1 MWLRRLQA
9 RKQHNYSAV
18 GNHKKYRY
26 TAVIMDKSVKKS
38 IKAKPK
44 SIGRKS
50 PHVLVKGKNKTA
62 AGVKPKYGLGAK
74 TTVKKI
80 ATDKVE
86 EMEARYQKRVLTEMK
101 IHDSVDHLLPIK
113 IKGKGLISRT
123 IPKQIENRFDTNLAE
138 SSNDPPEDAE
148 ANLSETHPTEPA
160 VLSLT
165 DILFK
170 RDEQIKEKQFYIG
183 VTCAAILENPEA
195 RIENVSALLDLLKET
210 NRDGSINLLAVR
222 KTAMISLV
230 EVFKDIVPEY
240 RIGIVDKEQ
249 QKLKKDT
256 LARVN
261 FEHKLLTYYKQL
273 LKHLEGL
280 ISNYTRKLKHSEKQS
295 IETRQLLE
303 MAVQCMCDL
312 VLAHPYFNFT
322 PNIVQVLVLMLNN
335 TKEPIRKMVHACF
348 SSLFKT
354 DTRLDLTHH
363 TVRHIN
369 MLIKK
374 KQRNIYP
381 EMISCLKYLQINRI
395 NMNDDVLL
403 ELKKQKLEKHKSYV
417 INMSRK
423 ERKRKK
429 KLAELEKD
437 IFETKAEESKQVVRR
452 KLTEISK
459 LTFMIY
465 FKILKRYPD
474 SKVLSVTLEG
484 LSKFAH
490 TINIEFYAD
499 LIELLNNLLEN
510 VELGYREQLHC
521 IQTVFIILSGQGE
534 VLNIDPARFYSHF
547 YKNLLFVNA
556 GKNHDDMETILKTLD
571 IILFKRRRNVT
582 YHRYVSFVKRLSTLC
597 LQVLPNGS
605 LGLISLIRSCIHMN
619 QKLDILLDTDA
630 VVGSGKFDPFND
642 EPEFANANC
651 SALYESSCMARHYHP
666 TVRKM
671 ITNVLNNSDTVPIA
685 AGRTLT
691 PGEFYTNYDCSEMVF
706 NPEIPRSP
714 KVKYGKNHRM
724 SLASKISKREMLKN
738 SSNKK
743 QVLKFAN
750 SINGL
755 KHLHYDYFLEYLQ
768 GSKASN

>member
-1 MWLRRLQA
+1 MAKL
-9 RKQHNYSAV
+9 K
-18 GNHKKYRY
+18 
-26 TAVIMDKSVKKS
+26 KKS
-38 IKAKPK
+38 IKAKPISK
-44 SIGRKS
+44 ARQS
-50 PHVLVKGKNKTA
+50 VLGFQKGKTKSSA
-62 AGVKPKYGLGAK
+62 AVKPKNAFHSKK
-74 TTVKKI
+74 TAFKTP
-80 ATDKVE
+80 ADRVE
-86 EMEARYQKRVLTEMK
+86 EMEETYRRKVLAEMK
-101 IHDSVDHLLPIK
+101 EHDNVNHLLPIK
-113 IKGKGLISRT
+113 VKGKGLINRFAPKQSRT
-123 IPKQIENRFDTNLAE
+123 KVDASAADPADDPLA
-138 SSNDPPEDAE
+138 SDVTCQRPLNVH
-148 ANLSETHPTEPA
+148 ET
-160 VLSLT
+160 VSLT
-165 DILFK
+165 DILLK
-170 RDEQIKEKQFYIG
+170 REEEIREKQFYIG
-183 VTCAAILENPEA
+183 TVCAALLENPEA
-195 RIENVSALLDLLKET
+195 RIENVSSLLDLLNEQT
-210 NRDGSINLLAVR
+210 RDGTINFLAVR

-261 FEHKLLTYYKQL
+261 FENKLLAYYKQL
-273 LKHLEGL
+273 LTHMESV
-280 ISNYTRKLKHSEKQS
+280 ISNYTRKLNRSEKQS

-312 VLAHPYFNFT
+312 VLTHPYFNYS
-322 PNIVQVLVLMLNN
+322 PNIIQVLVLMLNN
-335 TKEPIRKMVHACF
+335 TKETIRKTVHACF

-369 MLIKK
+369 MLMKK
-374 KQRNIYP
+374 KQRNVFP
-381 EMISCLKYLQINRI
+381 EMISCLKNLQINRI
-395 NMNDDVLL
+395 NMNEDVLL
-403 ELKKQKLEKHKSYV
+403 ELKKQKLEKQKSYV

-429 KLAELEKD
+429 KLQELEKD

-465 FKILKRYPD
+465 FKILKCYPD

-490 TINIEFYAD
+490 TMNIEFYAD
-499 LIELLNNLLEN
+499 LVELLNNLLEN

-547 YKNLLFVNA
+547 YKNLLYVNA
-556 GKNHDDMETILKTLD
+556 GKNHEDMETILRTLD

-619 QKLDILLDTDA
+619 QKLDILLDTET
-630 VVGSGKFDPFND
+630 VVGSGKFDPFNE

-651 SALYESSCMARHYHP
+651 TALYESSCMLRHYHP
-666 TVRKM
+666 TIRKM
-671 ITNVLNNSDTVPIA
+671 ITNVLKNSDTVPVN

-691 PGEFYTNYDCSEMVF
+691 PGEFYTAYNCSEMVF
-706 NPEIPRSP
+706 NPAIPHSTN
-714 KVKYGKNHRM
+714 VKYGKHHRNLIATTL
-724 SLASKISKREMLKN
+724 SNRQMLKN
-738 SSNKK
+738 LHKMKNIQKNVNSNDRSKE
-743 QVLKFAN
+743 LYYNYFA
-750 SINGL
+750 
-755 KHLHYDYFLEYLQ
+755 EYAKR
-768 GSKASN
+768 SKVC

>member
-1 MWLRRLQA
+1 MAKLP
-9 RKQHNYSAV
+9 
-18 GNHKKYRY
+18 
-26 TAVIMDKSVKKS
+26 KKS

-44 SIGRKS
+44 SK
-50 PHVLVKGKNKTA
+50 VLARQSSHGLKKGKANLST
-62 AGVKPKYGLGAK
+62 GVKPRNESVFK
-74 TTVKKI
+74 TPS
-80 ATDKVE
+80 DRVE
-86 EMEARYQKRVLTEMK
+86 EMEEKYRRKALAEMRN
-101 IHDSVDHLLPIK
+101 HDNVNHLLPIK
-113 IKGKGLISRT
+113 IKGKGLIRRSA
-123 IPKQIENRFDTNLAE
+123 PKQLRNETDISAAE
-138 SSNDPPEDAE
+138 PSSNLLEKTD
-148 ANLSETHPTEPA
+148 LSQAPSYEHE
-160 VLSLT
+160 VVSLT
-165 DILFK
+165 DILLK
-170 RDEQIKEKQFYIG
+170 RDEQIREKQFYIG
-183 VTCAAILENPEA
+183 TACAAILENPEA
-195 RIENVSALLDLLKET
+195 RIENVSTVLDLLNDET
-210 NRDGSINLLAVR
+210 RDGSFNFLAVR

-261 FEHKLLTYYKQL
+261 FENKLLTYYKEL
-273 LKHLEGL
+273 LKHMEIV
-280 ISNYTRKLKHSEKQS
+280 ISNYSKKLKQSQKQS

-303 MAVQCMCDL
+303 MTVQCMCDL
-312 VLAHPYFNFT
+312 VLAHPYFNFS
-322 PNIVQVLVLMLNN
+322 PNIIQVLVLMLNN
-335 TKEPIRKMVHACF
+335 KKETIRKTVHACF

-374 KQRNIYP
+374 KQRNIFP
-381 EMISCLKYLQINRI
+381 EMISCLKNLQINRI

-403 ELKKQKLEKHKSYV
+403 GIKQQKLEKQKSYV

-429 KLAELEKD
+429 KLQELEKD

-465 FKILKRYPD
+465 FKILKCYPD
-474 SKVLSVTLEG
+474 SKVLGVTLEG

-521 IQTVFIILSGQGE
+521 IQTVFIILSGQGD

-547 YKNLLFVNA
+547 YKNLLYVNA

-619 QKLDILLDTDA
+619 QKLDILLDTEA

-651 SALYESSCMARHYHP
+651 SALYESTCMARHYHP
-666 TVRKM
+666 TIRKM
-671 ITNVLNNSDTVPIA
+671 ITNILKNSDTVPINS
-685 AGRTLT
+685 GRTLA
-691 PGEFYTNYDCSEMVF
+691 PGEFYSAYDCSEMVF
-706 NPEIPRSP
+706 NPAIPNATS
-714 KVKYGKNHRM
+714 VKYGKKYRN
-724 SLASKISKREMLKN
+724 LIATKLSKREMLKDSYIIKN
-738 SSNKK
+738 VHKRVNLYNRSKE
-743 QVLKFAN
+743 LY
-750 SINGL
+750 
-755 KHLHYDYFLEYLQ
+755 YDYFEDYI
-768 GSKASN
+768 KMP

>member
-1 MWLRRLQA
+1 RQSSHRPQ
-9 RKQHNYSAV
+9 
-18 GNHKKYRY
+18 
-26 TAVIMDKSVKKS
+26 
-38 IKAKPK
+38 
-44 SIGRKS
+44 IG
-50 PHVLVKGKNKTA
+50 KTKLK
-62 AGVKPKYGLGAK
+62 AGVKPNNVFRSKE
-74 TTVKKI
+74 TVFKPT
-80 ATDKVE
+80 TDKVE
-86 EMEARYQKRVLTEMK
+86 EMEEKYSRKVLAEMK
-101 IHDSVDHLLPIK
+101 NHDTVNHLLPIK
-113 IKGKGLISRT
+113 VKGKGLISRSA
-123 IPKQIENRFDTNLAE
+123 PKQLRNKPYINAVE
-138 SSNDPPEDAE
+138 SSNKTLENDVISHASSNEHE
-148 ANLSETHPTEPA
+148 
-160 VLSLT
+160 VVSLT
-165 DILFK
+165 DILLK
-170 RDEQIKEKQFYIG
+170 RDEQIREKQFYIG
-183 VTCAAILENPEA
+183 TACAAILENPEA
-195 RIENVSALLDLLKET
+195 RIENVSALLDLLNEET
-210 NRDGSINLLAVR
+210 RDGSFNFLAVR
-222 KTAMISLV
+222 KTALISLV

-261 FEHKLLTYYKQL
+261 FENKMLTYYKEL
-273 LKHLEGL
+273 LKHMETI
-280 ISNYTRKLKHSEKQS
+280 ISNYNRKLKHSQTQS

-312 VLAHPYFNFT
+312 VLAHPYFNYS
-322 PNIVQVLVLMLNN
+322 PNIIQVLVLMLNN
-335 TKEPIRKMVHACF
+335 AKESIRKAVHSCF

-363 TVRHIN
+363 TVRHLN

-374 KQRNIYP
+374 KQRNIFP
-381 EMISCLKYLQINRI
+381 EMISCLKNLQINRI

-403 ELKKQKLEKHKSYV
+403 ELKKQKLEKQKSYV

-429 KLAELEKD
+429 KLQELEKD
-437 IFETKAEESKQVVRR
+437 IFETKAEENKQVVRR

-465 FKILKRYPD
+465 FKILKCYPD

-510 VELGYREQLHC
+510 VDLGYREQLHC

-547 YKNLLFVNA
+547 YKNLLYVNA

-619 QKLDILLDTDA
+619 QKLDILLDTEA

-651 SALYESSCMARHYHP
+651 SALYESSCLTRHYHP

-671 ITNVLNNSDTVPIA
+671 LINILKNSDTVSINS
-685 AGRTLT
+685 GRTLT
-691 PGEFYTNYDCSEMVF
+691 PGEFYSTYDCSEMVF
-706 NPEIPRSP
+706 NPAIPHST
-714 KVKYGKNHRM
+714 KVKYGKKYRN
-724 SLASKISKREMLKN
+724 LIASKLSKRQMLKHSYNITNVQN
-738 SSNKK
+738 SVNLNIRSKE
-743 QVLKFAN
+743 LY
-750 SINGL
+750 
-755 KHLHYDYFLEYLQ
+755 YDYFVDYIKM
-768 GSKASN
+768 SKACE